1 MILRISPNIEECA
14 KLLGANTFHTITK
27 ITLPLMMPGI
37 ITGTALVF
45 LITIKE
51 LPLTLILAPLDFQ
64 TLATTIWDRTNEA
77 FFAQSAVYSLILI
90 AISILPL
97 ILLSKEMNPL
107 NNE

>member
-1 MILRISPNIEECA
+1 ML
-14 KLLGANTFHTITK
+14 
-27 ITLPLMMPGI
+27 PGI

-51 LPLTLILAPLDFQ
+51 LPLTLILGPLDFH

-90 AISILPL
+90 GISVLPL
-97 ILLSKEMNPL
+97 LLLSKEMNPL
-107 NNE
+107 RDE